1 VVSRSS
7 WRRRA
12 RRVSVDTETGNQSR
26 CARVGNDQLGEVHDA
41 DTGPGRG
48 RPERVTGPVI
58 IELASHSHG
67 AGVQVDRRPQS
78 AEVSPRHRDWPRRL
92 RRASYDS

>member
-7 WRRRA
+7 WRGRA
-12 RRVSVDTETGNQSR
+12 RRDREPVQVR
-26 CARVGNDQLGEVHDA
+26 AHVGNDQLGEVHDA

-48 RPERVTGPVI
+48 RPERVTGPVVV
-58 IELASHSHG
+58 ELASHPHG